1 MSTLVRATL
10 VAGYLPLVVPE
21 FPGITAGGAFS
32 GTAAESSSFR
42 HGYFDESVA
51 WIEIVLADGRVLR
64 ASAKENEELFYGAAG
79 ACGTLGV
86 VTCLGV
92 KLVEVGERKWVEVEY
107 RGVHS
112 FREALGVLDE
122 IGKDAERGKSD
133 DEGGA
138 GGVDFLDAVMF
149 ARDMGVVVTG
159 RLSDGSDRITSRGEF
174 NVTDGDDARS
184 QSSAQP
190 KQPSTLPI
198 QRFSRWQ
205 DPWFYHHAHGQ
216 VSHKRNTHCPTCEF
230 VPAGDPG
237 EKSNRIELVPIY
249 DYIFRYDRGC
259 FWMGS
264 YGW

>member
-1 MSTLVRATL
+1 MSALVRATL
-10 VAGYLPLVVPE
+10 AAGYLPLVVPE

-42 HGYFDESVA
+42 HGYFDESVE
-51 WIEIVLADGRVLR
+51 WIEIVLADGRVVR
-64 ASAKENEELFYGAAG
+64 GSAEENQELFYGAAG

-112 FREALGVLDE
+112 FGEALEALDE
-122 IGKDAERGKSD
+122 IGKDAEKGKSD
-133 DEGGA
+133 DEGGG

-159 RLSDGSDRITSRGEF
+159 WLSNGIDRPPLKEKS
-174 NVTDGDDARS
+174 NVVDGDELKS
-184 QSSAQP
+184 EVSVQP
-190 KQPSTLPI
+190 KQQSTLPI

-237 EKSNRIELVPIY
+237 AKSNKRELVPIY